1 MRRCFSS
8 LVIAL
13 LVAADAAAEP
23 QYQYLQAL
31 GDTRYHVVEST
42 FTEQRYHLF
51 VRLPEDYE
59 ESTESYPVVYL
70 LDGGWLYPLLL
81 GYYKYLKAGDEV
93 PSMIIVGI
101 SYGTDDFRQGNNRST
116 DYTAPSVEREH
127 WGGAAKFQQA
137 LTAEVLPLIE
147 ATYRARKDRR
157 ILFGQS
163 IGGQF
168 VLYAAL
174 TEPQL
179 FWGYIA
185 SNPALHRNLPYFL
198 ERHNDPKMS
207 VDARVFVASGSEDDA
222 TFREPA
228 LQWMRHWTSV
238 EPPPWPLC
246 AADLTGHSH
255 FSAPP
260 AAFRDGIRW
269 LFDADVPGANCRL
282 ASASSGSD
290 PRVSLPR

>member
-1 MRRCFSS
+1 MRRCTSS

-13 LVAADAAAEP
+13 LIAADAAAAPE
-23 QYQYLQAL
+23 YQYLQAL
-31 GDTRYHVVEST
+31 GDTRYHVVESS

-51 VRLPEDYE
+51 VRLPEDYD
-59 ESTESYPVVYL
+59 ESKESYPVVYL
-70 LDGGWLYPLLL
+70 LDGGWLYPLIS
-81 GYYKYLKAGDEV
+81 GYYKYLKEGKEV

-116 DYTAPSVEREH
+116 DFTAASSEREH
-127 WGGAAKFQQA
+127 WGGAPKFQQA
-137 LTAEVLPLIE
+137 LAAEIMPLIE
-147 ATYRARKDRR
+147 STYRAREDRR

-174 TEPQL
+174 TKPQL

-198 ERHNDPKMS
+198 DRHDDAAMTY
-207 VDARVFVASGSEDDA
+207 DARVFVASGSEEDA

-228 LQWMRHWTSV
+228 LQWMRQWTSIKV
-238 EPPPWPLC
+238 PPWPLC
-246 AADLTGHSH
+246 TADLTGHSH

-269 LFDADVPGANCRL
+269 LFDPDVPDASCRA
-282 ASASSGSD
+282 ASVSSGSGR
-290 PRVSLPR
+290 PESLPR

>member
-1 MRRCFSS
+1 MHRCLSS
-8 LVIAL
+8 IVIAL
-13 LVAADAAAEP
+13 LIAADVAATPE
-23 QYQYLQAL
+23 YQYLQAL
-31 GDTRYHVVEST
+31 GDTRYHVVESA

-51 VRLPEDYE
+51 VRLPEAYE
-59 ESTESYPVVYL
+59 ESKESYPVVYL
-70 LDGGWLYPLLL
+70 LDGGWLYPLVS
-81 GYYKYLKAGDEV
+81 GYYKYLKEGEEV

-116 DYTAPSVEREH
+116 DYTAASAEREH

-137 LTAEVLPLIE
+137 LAAEILPLIE
-147 ATYRARKDRR
+147 STYRAREDRG

-174 TEPQL
+174 TEPHL

-198 ERHNDPKMS
+198 DRHDDPEVT

-228 LQWMRHWTSV
+228 LQWMRHWTSI
-238 EPPPWPLC
+238 EQPPWPLC
-246 AADLTGHSH
+246 AADLAGHSH

-260 AAFRDGIRW
+260 AAFRAGIRW
-269 LFDADVPGANCRL
+269 LFDPDLPGANCRSV
-282 ASASSGSD
+282 SALSGSD
-290 PRVSLPR
+290 LPESLPR

>member
-1 MRRCFSS
+1 MRQCLSS

-13 LVAADAAAEP
+13 LIAGNTAANPE
-23 QYQYLQAL
+23 YQYLQAL

-59 ESTESYPVVYL
+59 ESKESYPVVYL
-70 LDGGWLYPLLL
+70 LDGGWLYPLVS
-81 GYYKYLKAGDEV
+81 GYYKYLKEGDEV

-101 SYGTDDFRQGNNRST
+101 SYGTDDFHEGNNRST
-116 DYTAPSVEREH
+116 DYTAASSEREH
-127 WGGAAKFQQA
+127 WGGAPKFQQA
-137 LTAEVLPLIE
+137 LAAEIMPLIE
-147 ATYRARKDRR
+147 STYRAREDRR

-174 TEPQL
+174 TEPHL

-198 ERHNDPKMS
+198 KRHDDPEMKYD
-207 VDARVFVASGSEDDA
+207 VRVFVVSGSDDDA

-228 LQWMRHWTSV
+228 LQWMRHWTSIRR
-238 EPPPWPLC
+238 PPWPLC
-246 AADLTGHSH
+246 AADLDGHSH

-260 AAFRDGIRW
+260 AAFRTGIRW
-269 LFDADVPGANCRL
+269 LFDPGASAANCRSM
-282 ASASSGSD
+282 SAFSD
-290 PRVSLPR
+290 SDRREFLPR